1 MPIELPRQAGPSGS
15 APPPEPE
22 SQQWAIQRRIED
34 VFTKLGEKFGDLSG
48 RVVVTIKPETRF
60 EQIGGIP
67 QAKAS
72 VRGFTTALTDP
83 DLYGKWGI
91 NPPRGILL
99 YGPRGTGK
107 TMLARALATSA
118 GAIFYHLKM
127 MNLTSKFGPNTGEL
141 LQEIINIAKTEGK
154 AVVYLDEAN
163 ALSLEHLLPP
173 PQAREAS
180 ARLVAALCEK
190 LDGLDE
196 TARVLVVASTNR
208 TDSVDRSLVEPG
220 RLDRLVE
227 VTLPDGAAQQ
237 EILQLVRERAEAK
250 AGRPL
255 FAEIDYRSLLPPM
268 GGMSGAEISEVIRR
282 ALEQKVQEA
291 GEGRDAG
298 LVTTQDLLQQLD
310 AYRRIREVV
319 EKIRYGQY
327 L

>member
-1 MPIELPRQAGPSGS
+1 MAIELPRNAGPSAS
-15 APPPEPE
+15 APAPEPE

-48 RVVVTIKPETRF
+48 RVVVTIRPETRF
-60 EQIGGIP
+60 EDVGGIP
-67 QAKAS
+67 QAKAAI
-72 VRGFTTALTDP
+72 RGFTTALTDP
-83 DLYGKWGI
+83 DLYRTWGI
-91 NPPRGILL
+91 SPPKGILL

-173 PQAREAS
+173 AQSREAS

-190 LDGLDE
+190 FDGLDE
-196 TARVLVVASTNR
+196 TARILVVASTNR

-227 VTLPDGAAQQ
+227 VALPDGPAQQ
-237 EILQLVRERAEAK
+237 EILELVRRRAEQK
-250 AGRPL
+250 AQRTL
-255 FAEIDYRSLLPPM
+255 FAELDYRSLLPPM
-268 GGMSGAEISEVIRR
+268 GGMTGAEISEVIRR
-282 ALEQKVQEA
+282 ALEQKVQEV
-291 GEGRDAG
+291 GEGRDTG
-298 LVTTQDLLQQLD
+298 LVTTPDLLQQLD

>member
-1 MPIELPRQAGPSGS
+1 MANELPREAGPSER
-15 APPPEPE
+15 APSPEPE
-22 SQQWAIQRRIED
+22 GQQWAIQRRIED
-34 VFTKLGEKFGDLSG
+34 VFTKRGEKFGDLSG
-48 RVVVTIKPETRF
+48 RVVVTIKPDTPF
-60 EQIGGIP
+60 EHIGGIP
-67 QAKAS
+67 QAKAAI
-72 VRGFTTALTDP
+72 RGFTTALTEP
-83 DLYGKWGI
+83 DLYRKWGI
-91 NPPRGILL
+91 SPPRGILL

-118 GAIFYHLKM
+118 GAIFYHLKL

-173 PQAREAS
+173 APAREGS

-196 TARVLVVASTNR
+196 SARMLVVASTNR

-227 VTLPDGAAQQ
+227 VALPDGAAQQ
-237 EILQLVRERAEAK
+237 EILQLVRQSAEAK
-250 AGRPL
+250 AGRTL
-255 FAEIDYRSLLPPM
+255 FDEIDYRSLLPPM
-268 GGMSGAEISEVIRR
+268 GGMSGAEISEVFRR
-282 ALEQKVQEA
+282 ALEQKVQAA

-298 LVTTQDLLQQLD
+298 LVTTPDLLQQLD
-310 AYRRIREVV
+310 GYRRIREVV
-319 EKIRYGQY
+319 EKTRYGQY

>member
-1 MPIELPRQAGPSGS
+1 
-15 APPPEPE
+15 
-22 SQQWAIQRRIED
+22 
-34 VFTKLGEKFGDLSG
+34 
-48 RVVVTIKPETRF
+48 
-60 EQIGGIP
+60 
-67 QAKAS
+67 
-72 VRGFTTALTDP
+72 
-83 DLYGKWGI
+83 
-91 NPPRGILL
+91 
-99 YGPRGTGK
+99 
-107 TMLARALATSA
+107 MLARALATSA
-118 GAIFYHLKM
+118 GAIFYHLKL

-173 PQAREAS
+173 AAARESS

-196 TARVLVVASTNR
+196 SARMLVVASTNR

-227 VTLPDGAAQQ
+227 AVLPDGAAQQ

-255 FAEIDYRSLLPPM
+255 FDEIDYRSLLPPM
-268 GGMSGAEISEVIRR
+268 GGMSGAEISEVFRR
-282 ALEQKVQEA
+282 ALEQKVQAA

-310 AYRRIREVV
+310 GYRRIREVV
-319 EKIRYGQY
+319 EKTRYGQY